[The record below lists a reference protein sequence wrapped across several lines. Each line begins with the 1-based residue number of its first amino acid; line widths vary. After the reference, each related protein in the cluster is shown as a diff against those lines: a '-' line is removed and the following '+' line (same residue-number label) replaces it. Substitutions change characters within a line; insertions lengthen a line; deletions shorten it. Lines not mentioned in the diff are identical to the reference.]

1 MPVFGSLE
9 RSAAITGTAPRK
21 NPKGEVAMRANLMGK
36 SLEIRPRCALRSKST
51 TPKSRRLGVQSPWLT
66 RLTSSRRDW
75 PNFRRSSWMDNLS
88 CFVAMELMHHTRNC
102 GLGQGFKRA
111 APPSWR
117 ATAVTFLRSQS
128 RLPCICATCK
138 SRCCLLYTS
147 DAADEEDSVD
157 LGGR

>member
-36 SLEIRPRCALRSKST
+36 SLERRPRCAFRSKST

-75 PNFRRSSWMDNLS
+75 PNFRRSSWVDNLS

-102 GLGQGFKRA
+102 GPGTDIKERRHQVGRTTA
-111 APPSWR
+111 A
-117 ATAVTFLRSQS
+117 TFLRSQS
-128 RLPCICATCK
+128 RLHGICATR
-138 SRCCLLYTS
+138 SEEHTS
-147 DAADEEDSVD
+147 E
-157 LGGR
+157 L